1 MIVKEMEGVK
11 KETRKLQNRF
21 DMLAKQIKAKIKQ
34 DQMNGRLDG
43 RTNFQY

>member
-1 MIVKEMEGVK
+1 MIVKEMDSVK

-34 DQMNGRLDG
+34 DQMSGKFDG